1 MSAQRVAF
9 ITGAGSGI
17 GKSTATLMARRGMA
31 VVVAD
36 IDAKAVTTA
45 ADEITAVGHTALAVV
60 CDVASEDSVTAAMAQ
75 TEARFGR
82 LDALVCSAGVD
93 FHKLLADIPVEDW
106 NRVMAIN
113 VTGTFLCMKHAKR
126 LMLLNGYGRMVCL
139 GSSSGIYGM
148 GWPAYSAA
156 KAALVGL
163 ALSAARELAM
173 SGITVNVVAPGP
185 TETPLSLGLWAAN
198 PGRRERLESSVP
210 VGRVAKPE
218 EIAGAICYLAS
229 EEAGFVTGSTLVI
242 DGGLTSLMR
251 QPAPASAQAAPAL
264 QTAQG

>member
-1 MSAQRVAF
+1 MTAQRVSF

-17 GKSTATLMARRGMA
+17 GKATAVLMAQRGMA

-36 IDAKAVTTA
+36 IDEKAAVA
-45 ADEITAVGHTALAVV
+45 AASEISAAGHTALAIQ
-60 CDVASEDSVTAAMAQ
+60 CDVTSEASITAAMAK
-75 TEARFGR
+75 TEEQFGR

-156 KAALVGL
+156 KAALMGL
-163 ALSAARELAM
+163 CLSAARELALQ
-173 SGITVNVVAPGP
+173 GITVNVVAPGP
-185 TETPLSLGLWAAN
+185 TETPLSVGLWAAN

-218 EIAGAICYLAS
+218 EIAGAVCYLAS

-251 QPAPASAQAAPAL
+251 QPAPVQASP
-264 QTAQG
+264 T

>member
-1 MSAQRVAF
+1 MTIQRVSF

-17 GKSTATLMARRGMA
+17 GRATAMLMAQRGIA
-31 VVVAD
+31 VVVTD
-36 IDAKAVTTA
+36 IDENAAAAVA
-45 ADEITAVGHTALAVV
+45 AEITGAGHTALAVQ
-60 CDVASEDSVTAAMAQ
+60 CDVTSEASVTAAMAK

-93 FHKLLADIPVEDW
+93 FHKLLADIPVDDW
-106 NRVMAIN
+106 NRVMSIN

-126 LMLLNGYGRMVCL
+126 LMVLNGYGRMVSL

-156 KAALVGL
+156 KAALMGL
-163 ALSAARELAM
+163 CLSAARELALQ
-173 SGITVNVVAPGP
+173 GITVNVVAPGP

-210 VGRVAKPE
+210 VGRVAKPS

-229 EEAGFVTGSTLVI
+229 EEAGFITGSTLVI

-251 QPAPASAQAAPAL
+251 QPAPAP
-264 QTAQG
+264 QT

>member
-1 MSAQRVAF
+1 MTDRRVSF
-9 ITGAGSGI
+9 VTGAGSGI
-17 GKSTATLMARRGMA
+17 GKATAVLMAERGMSIA
-31 VVVAD
+31 VAD
-36 IDAKAVTTA
+36 IDAAAAKAVAAEISTA
-45 ADEITAVGHTALAVV
+45 GHDALSVQ
-60 CDVASEDSVTAAMAQ
+60 CDVTDEASVVAAIGQA
-75 TEARFGR
+75 EARFGR

-93 FHKLLADIPVEDW
+93 FHKLLDEIPVEDW

-113 VTGTFLCMKHAKR
+113 VTGAFLCMKHAKR
-126 LMLLNGYGRMVCL
+126 LMVAGGYGRMVCL

-156 KAALVGL
+156 KSALMGL
-163 ALSAARELAM
+163 CLSAARELALQ
-173 SGITVNVVAPGP
+173 GITVNVVAPGP
-185 TETPLSLGLWAAN
+185 TATPLSIGLWAAN

-210 VGRVAKPE
+210 VGRVAQPE

-251 QPAPASAQAAPAL
+251 QPAPV
-264 QTAQG
+264 QTLVQN

>member
-1 MSAQRVAF
+1 MTIQRVAF

-17 GKSTATLMARRGMA
+17 GEATAVLMAQRGMA
-31 VVVAD
+31 VVLAD
-36 IDAKAVTTA
+36 IDKNAAAAAAGKITA
-45 ADEITAVGHTALAVV
+45 AGHTALVV
-60 CDVASEDSVTAAMAQ
+60 QCDVTNEDTVIAAMAE
-75 TEARFGR
+75 TEEQFGR

-93 FHKLLADIPVEDW
+93 FHKLLADIPVDDW
-106 NRVMAIN
+106 NRVMNIN

-156 KAALVGL
+156 KAALMGL
-163 ALSAARELAM
+163 CLSSARELALQ
-173 SGITVNVVAPGP
+173 GITVNVVAPGP

-210 VGRVAKPE
+210 VGRVAKPA

-251 QPAPASAQAAPAL
+251 QPTPAAAPAL
-264 QTAQG
+264 QA